1 MSIVDKRRQLTAFL
15 PPPLRAQVDSVRRRW
30 DPEMATLIGG
40 HFTVCHRVLDGR
52 WESSVEALAKCESLR
67 VRIGGARHWGD
78 PSRGIYLEVSD
89 LHSTVSRLRELISVA
104 DSPDTV
110 YEPHVTLTHPR
121 TTPPEVARD
130 AWAELD
136 GWTLDAEIQIDVID
150 LIQHDGVAWRTLD
163 RVTPGVNL
171 ATVRSLGEPIAS
183 PISVDIPLI
192 GEAFGLLLVEQ
203 DLM

>member
-1 MSIVDKRRQLTAFL
+1 M
-15 PPPLRAQVDSVRRRW
+15 RRRW

-52 WESSVEALAKCESLR
+52 WESSVEALAKCEPLR

-78 PSRGIYLEVSD
+78 PSRGIYLEMSD

-121 TTPPEVARD
+121 TPPPEVARD

-150 LIQHDGVAWRTLD
+150 LIHYDGVAWRTLD

-171 ATVRSLGEPIAS
+171 ATVRSLRRADRKPHICKYSGDRGGFRSLARRAGSDVREAGCVAAGLIA
-183 PISVDIPLI
+183 
-192 GEAFGLLLVEQ
+192 Q
-203 DLM
+203 